1 MRMGRDRDTETVGS
15 PSRRD
20 AWIALAYFGIY
31 LLYLFAS
38 LESDPLHWI
47 TLVAIPFLVVYVSTP
62 AGSRGF
68 APVLASFGLRRGNL
82 RRGVGWA
89 LILGAAI
96 SAFQT
101 LSSNRA
107 SEIQDVILS
116 GRAIVLLPLTFLLMM
131 GLAGFTEEFFFRG
144 FLQTRLERLL
154 RARWLAIVLVALLFG
169 VYHLPYA
176 YLNPRWPSAGDW
188 GAAWGAAL
196 GNGVPAGLVL
206 GTLYNTSRNNLVAC
220 IILHSL
226 INAFPA
232 MTMLRFS
239 GG

>member
-1 MRMGRDRDTETVGS
+1 MFDFGVFVAVGV
-15 PSRRD
+15 
-20 AWIALAYFGIY
+20 
-31 LLYLFAS
+31 
-38 LESDPLHWI
+38 
-47 TLVAIPFLVVYVSTP
+47 VATI
-62 AGSRGF
+62 
-68 APVLASFGLRRGNL
+68 
-82 RRGVGWA
+82 
-89 LILGAAI
+89 
-96 SAFQT
+96 
-101 LSSNRA
+101 
-107 SEIQDVILS
+107 
-116 GRAIVLLPLTFLLMM
+116 
-131 GLAGFTEEFFFRG
+131 
-144 FLQTRLERLL
+144 
-154 RARWLAIVLVALLFG
+154 